1 MAFSV
6 FIYRYEPF
14 KSGFEITDQLGGN
27 IFPATILSTAT
38 TDANLIV
45 PADSDYIGNP
55 KSCIAIRLK
64 NSYANSKLRIEVAET
79 PFFSQSVSE
88 FILPK
93 AGKEYLVF
101 RILYGTIRLCVIII
115 RQCPLASPS
124 RRN

>member
-45 PADSDYIGNP
+45 PADSDYIGTV
-55 KSCIAIRLK
+55 
-64 NSYANSKLRIEVAET
+64 SYTHLT
-79 PFFSQSVSE
+79 LPT
-88 FILPK
+88 IL
-93 AGKEYLVF
+93 LV
-101 RILYGTIRLCVIII
+101 
-115 RQCPLASPS
+115 
-124 RRN
+124 